1 MQKTAYITG
10 ASSGLGAEF
19 ARQLAAQGYNLVLVA
34 RRLER
39 LEALAVEL
47 HQKHNIH
54 AEAWAAD
61 LANPE
66 DVARLAE
73 RLAHDEDLALLVNNA
88 GFGLS
93 GPLAEAEIGRQ
104 LEMLEVHVAATLQ
117 LTRAALAGMVA
128 RRAGN
133 IINVSSL
140 AGFIPRGGSATYGAT
155 KAFLNSFSE
164 ALQLEL
170 KDTGVRVQ
178 ALCPGFTYTE
188 FHDVRT
194 VAKNFKRSEIPRFFW
209 QSADEVV
216 RASLAALGSERVIV
230 IPGWRNH
237 LLKFVS
243 QNKLVLSLLLAWR
256 QARRRKLVAEADKVV

>member
-19 ARQLAAQGYNLVLVA
+19 ARQLAAQGYNLILVA

-39 LEALAVEL
+39 LETLAAEL
-47 HQKHNIH
+47 RQKYHIH
-54 AEAWAAD
+54 AEALAAD
-61 LANPE
+61 LANPA

-73 RLAHDEDLALLVNNA
+73 RLAHDENLALLVNNA
-88 GFGLS
+88 GFGLN
-93 GPLAEAEIGRQ
+93 GPFAQAEIERQ
-104 LEMLEVHVAATLQ
+104 LEMLDVHVSAAMR
-117 LTRAALAGMVA
+117 LTRAALPGMIA

-164 ALQLEL
+164 ALQKEL

-188 FHDVRT
+188 FHDARA
-194 VAKNFKRSEIPRFFW
+194 VAENFKRAEIPRFFW
-209 QSADEVV
+209 QNADEVV
-216 RASLAALGSERVIV
+216 RASLAGLGSERVIV

-237 LLKFVS
+237 LLKFMS

-256 QARRRKLVAEADKVV
+256 QARRRKLAQQSS